1 MKKLTNKYIYII
13 SIILILTIIAYV
25 NINQN
30 NIDSNQLQLE
40 FLEII
45 LSTRNQNIIDSNQE
59 IPINEQKIRD
69 NIISEAIGIIQYESM
84 IKFGKKKVIEI
95 NVTNKDVKSLVEE
108 LILIIN
114 NKQKIIQKIDWLD
127 MMTTEKILR
136 KYLK

>member
-59 IPINEQKIRD
+59 IPINEQIKLEEIMINKNLKNFVYLTNAGD
-69 NIISEAIGIIQYESM
+69 GSNNI
-84 IKFGKKKVIEI
+84 F
-95 NVTNKDVKSLVEE
+95 LV
-108 LILIIN
+108 LIN
-114 NKQKIIQKIDWLD
+114 NYRMRFWQISLL
-127 MMTTEKILR
+127 LR
-136 KYLK
+136 EVTSYRARRSRA